1 MNKQDYQKLLI
12 KTIEPLKSRFS
23 EGKASIYAGAHA
35 AWYEDI
41 SVKTEAFARPLWGL
55 VPFWAGGG
63 TDREFEESYIIG
75 IENGS
80 DPENAEYWGE
90 CTDRNQRFVEMAAF
104 AYGMLMSPEKVW
116 EPLTKKAKEN
126 LVKWLWQINE
136 HEVCDSNWIFFR
148 VLVNIALKARGLQYS
163 AERIEADISRINDF
177 YIENGWYMDGVQGQ
191 KDYYISFA
199 IHFYSLIF
207 AKYMEDDYPAYAK
220 LFKQRAELFAEDFI
234 YWFAEDG
241 EALPY
246 GRSLTYRFAQA
257 AFWSACILADVHP
270 FPIGVIKGIIE
281 RHLAEWYKSDMFDN
295 AGILS
300 VGYKYPNL
308 LMAEHYNA
316 PGSPYWGLKVFA
328 FLSLDDDHEFWSA
341 KPLPLPELDELHAIP
356 AADMIISRQGGEATA
371 YVAGTH
377 KNFACGQI
385 IPKYLKFAYS
395 TKFGFNVAKSMIS
408 LEEAACDNMLCFVID
423 GLVFTRRFTTDYKV
437 ENDRIVVSWS
447 PIKGIN
453 VTTQIIPNDC
463 GHERIHTIT
472 SEYDCIA
479 CDCGFAVASSDSHNC
494 VTEQSPNG
502 ASAKNSFSSC
512 AVIGGEGH
520 IIPASPNT
528 NIMYPK
534 TVIPSVKYT
543 VAKGTT
549 QVKTT
554 IITR

>member
-1 MNKQDYQKLLI
+1 MNKQDYQNLLL
-12 KTIEPLKSRFS
+12 KTISPLKKYYS
-23 EGKASIYAGAHA
+23 EGGARVRLRGHA

-41 SVKTEAFARPLWGL
+41 SVETEAFARPLWGL
-55 VPFWAGGG
+55 APFWAGGG
-63 TDREFEESYIIG
+63 EAKDFEKLYLKGMES
-75 IENGS
+75 GS
-80 DPENAEYWGE
+80 DPKNSEYWGE

-104 AYGMLMSPEKVW
+104 AYAMLLSPDKVW
-116 EPLTKKAKEN
+116 EPLTDTVKEN

-148 VLVNIALKARGLQYS
+148 ILVNTAFKCCGLKYS

-207 AKYMEDDYPAYAK
+207 AKYMEDVYPAYAK

-257 AFWSACILADVHP
+257 AFWSACVLTDIHP
-270 FPIGVIKGIIE
+270 FPVGVIKGIIE
-281 RHLAEWYKSDMFDN
+281 RHLENWYKSNMFDN

-328 FLSLDDDHEFWSA
+328 LLALDDNHEFWSA
-341 KPLPLPELDELHAIP
+341 KPLPLPGLEALHPIK
-356 AADMIISRQGGEATA
+356 AADMLISRTGGEATA

-377 KNFACGQI
+377 KEFACGQI

-395 TKFGFNVAKSMIS
+395 TEFGFNVMKSTVS
-408 LEEAACDNMLCFVID
+408 LEEAAPDSMLVFVID
-423 GLVFTRRFTTDYKV
+423 GLVFTRRFTYDYSV
-437 ENDRIVVSWS
+437 ENDRVTIEWS
-447 PIKGIN
+447 PFTGIN
-453 VTTQIIPNDC
+453 VKTQIIPNEC

-472 SEYDCIA
+472 SEYVCSA
-479 CDCGFAVASSDSHNC
+479 YDCGFAVAAADNDGCQTDSS
-494 VTEQSPNG
+494 VTG
-502 ASAKNSFSSC
+502 ASAKNNFSSC
-512 AVIGGEGH
+512 AVIGGDGH

-528 NIMYPK
+528 NLMYRK